1 MYVDRQG
8 AGPPVI
14 LIHGLGASGFSFRQV
29 AAELSR
35 RFMTYN
41 IDLLGFGHSPAPWDF
56 PFTMAAQAKAVM
68 DFIDK
73 EGISD
78 PILIGHSMG
87 GGICL
92 HLAHTMSGNASSWS
106 SRMVLL
112 APVAYPPVGS
122 FPSAGSLPMPPGDVM
137 GQAASPAAALAAFF
151 LTRAYAPGNQPTS
164 EQIEGYAAGLSSM
177 SQLAAFTAH
186 GLALGAAEVR
196 LPSFAA
202 ITRETLVIS
211 GDQETILPPGDAAQL
226 AGELP
231 NATLQV
237 IARSGH
243 IPHEEQPSTTIDVI
257 SRYL

>member
-14 LIHGLGASGFSFRQV
+14 LVHGLGASGFSFRQV
-29 AAELSR
+29 AAELAK
-35 RFMTYN
+35 RFTTYTV
-41 IDLLGFGHSPAPWDF
+41 DLLGFGQSAAPLDF
-56 PFTMAAQAKAVM
+56 PFTMAAQAQAVTA
-68 DFIDK
+68 FLSG
-73 EGISD
+73 EAISD

-87 GGICL
+87 GGVCL
-92 HLAHTMSGNASSWS
+92 HLADMMSRSTPSWS
-106 SRMVLL
+106 GKMVLL

-122 FPSAGSLPMPPGDVM
+122 FPPPAALQLPLGSAIDPA
-137 GQAASPAAALAAFF
+137 QSPAAVLARFF

-164 EQIEGYAAGLSSM
+164 EQVEGYAAGLSTAG
-177 SQLAAFTAH
+177 QLRAFAAH
-186 GLALGAAEVR
+186 GLTLGTLETR
-196 LPSFAA
+196 LPSFAV
-202 ITRETLVIS
+202 ITRETLVVS

-226 AGELP
+226 ASELP